1 MRIFYDCLSKKHQ
14 MILRQRGKESTPAEP
29 ESGAAK
35 VTHEKDPLICTSQT
49 QSPTTTV
56 KRLSLFSLVGI
67 SIVLTMI
74 FCEVTK
80 QISNYSLQYYN
91 HFTFPIPQTIIV
103 VLCELVKLVTTFVR
117 AKFNPPSFSLQTLRG
132 SLRFLLPSVLYAIN
146 NNIYY
151 AGLTLVP
158 PPIWLMLC
166 SIRTVVTATIYKFV
180 LKRHITLLQF
190 VGAALIV
197 ISIAIAKTPD
207 ILQILNR
214 STVDDETVRAS
225 LVNNQ
230 NDSINNHDTNANDTG
245 GTVNAIPL
253 AAILLALVAS
263 CNSVGSSVYTE
274 QLFKNSN
281 NKGESFLD
289 QQFWL
294 YAYGAIVASTVHFV
308 SRPTYTLPILIQD
321 LQNTDPNIL
330 FILVVAVLFASLGGI
345 VVASILKYLDN
356 IVKEYTGSVANIL
369 TAVIS
374 SLLFP
379 DKFKFTPF
387 IIMSMTSLLS
397 GIYLYETKKAPP
409 QEQSS
414 PRK

>member
-1 MRIFYDCLSKKHQ
+1 
-14 MILRQRGKESTPAEP
+14 MILRQRGKDVVNSA
-29 ESGAAK
+29 ESGPGG
-35 VTHEKDPLICTSQT
+35 THFTNITQEKEPLVCPPPT
-49 QSPTTTV
+49 QGPPPTV
-56 KRLSLFSLVGI
+56 KRLGLFSLLGI
-67 SIVLTMI
+67 SIVLTMV

-80 QISNYSLQYYN
+80 QVSNYSLQYFN
-91 HFTFPIPQTIIV
+91 HSHFPIPQTCIV
-103 VLCELVKLVTTFVR
+103 VLCELVKLVTIFIR
-117 AKFNPPSFSLQTLRG
+117 AKFTPPSFSLQSLRG

-180 LKRHITLLQF
+180 LKRHITLWQF

-197 ISIAIAKTPD
+197 VSIAIAKTPD
-207 ILQILNR
+207 ILQIFSR
-214 STVDDETVRAS
+214 SSTTVDDETVRAS
-225 LVNNQ
+225 LM
-230 NDSINNHDTNANDTG
+230 DRNDTKHDSNVNEDINQSAA
-245 GTVNAIPL
+245 VNAIPL
-253 AAILLALVAS
+253 TAILLALVAS

-274 QLFKNSN
+274 QLFKNT

-294 YAYGAIVASTVHFV
+294 YAYGAMVASTYHFI
-308 SRPTYTLPILIQD
+308 SNPTYTIPLLIED
-321 LQNTDPNIL
+321 LKNTDSTIL
-330 FILVVAVLFASLGGI
+330 MILVIAVLFASLGGI

-369 TAVIS
+369 TAVLS
-374 SLLFP
+374 SVLFP

-409 QEQSS
+409 PQEQAVNTT
-414 PRK
+414 RK

>member
-1 MRIFYDCLSKKHQ
+1 
-14 MILRQRGKESTPAEP
+14 MILRQRGKDVNSDQ
-29 ESGAAK
+29 SGAGGGHFK
-35 VTHEKDPLICTSQT
+35 NITQEKEPLVC
-49 QSPTTTV
+49 PTTTPPATV
-56 KRLSLFSLVGI
+56 KRLGLFSLLGI

-80 QISNYSLQYYN
+80 QVSNYSLQYFN
-91 HFTFPIPQTIIV
+91 HSHFPIPQTCIV
-103 VLCELVKLVTTFVR
+103 VLAELVKLVTTLLR
-117 AKFNPPSFSLQTLRG
+117 AKLTPPSFSLQSLRS

-151 AGLTLVP
+151 AGLSLVP

-180 LKRHITLLQF
+180 LRRHITLLQF

-207 ILQILNR
+207 ILQILR
-214 STVDDETVRAS
+214 PTVDDETVRAS
-225 LVNNQ
+225 LMDQ
-230 NDSINNHDTNANDTG
+230 NETKHDSNINETG
-245 GTVNAIPL
+245 STTVNAIPIT
-253 AAILLALVAS
+253 AILLALVAS

-274 QLFKNSN
+274 QLFKNT

-294 YAYGAIVASTVHFV
+294 YAYGSLVATTVHFI
-308 SRPTYTLPILIQD
+308 SKPTYTLPVLIQD
-321 LQNTDPNIL
+321 IQNTDSTIL
-330 FILVVAVLFASLGGI
+330 TILVIAVLFASLGGI

-369 TAVIS
+369 TAVLS
-374 SLLFP
+374 SVLFP

-409 QEQSS
+409 QEQATNTS
-414 PRK
+414 RK

>member
-1 MRIFYDCLSKKHQ
+1 
-14 MILRQRGKESTPAEP
+14 MILRQRGRDSTEP
-29 ESGAAK
+29 ESGAANIK
-35 VTHEKDPLICTSQT
+35 NEKDPLICTSQT
-49 QSPTTTV
+49 QSPPTTD

-67 SIVLTMI
+67 SIVLTMV

-91 HFTFPIPQTIIV
+91 HFQFPIPQTIIV
-103 VLCELVKLVTTFVR
+103 VLCELVKLVTTLIR
-117 AKFNPPSFSLQTLRG
+117 AKFNPPSFSLQSLRG

-190 VGAALIV
+190 LGAALIV

-207 ILQILNR
+207 ILQIISP
-214 STVDDETVRAS
+214 STVNDETVRAS

-230 NDSINNHDTNANDTG
+230 NDTTNNHDSNANDTDG
-245 GTVNAIPL
+245 NAVNAIPIT
-253 AAILLALVAS
+253 AILLALVAS
-263 CNSVGSSVYTE
+263 CNSVGSSVFTE
-274 QLFKNSN
+274 QLFKSSN

-294 YAYGAIVASTVHFV
+294 YAYGAVVASTYHFI
-308 SRPTYTLPILIQD
+308 SRPTYTIPILIQD
-321 LQNTDPNIL
+321 LQTTDPNIL
-330 FILVVAVLFASLGGI
+330 FILVIAVLFASLGGI

-374 SLLFP
+374 SVLFP

-387 IIMSMTSLLS
+387 IIMSMSSLLS
-397 GIYLYETKKAPP
+397 GIYLYETKKAKPA
-409 QEQSS
+409 EQSS
-414 PRK
+414 AKK

>member
-1 MRIFYDCLSKKHQ
+1 
-14 MILRQRGKESTPAEP
+14 MILRQRTSTPAEP
-29 ESGAAK
+29 GAGAANFK
-35 VTHEKDPLICTSQT
+35 NVTHEKEPLVCPSQT
-49 QSPTTTV
+49 QSPPTAV
-56 KRLSLFSLVGI
+56 KRLETFSLVGI

-80 QISNYSLQYYN
+80 QTSNYSLQYYN
-91 HFTFPIPQTIIV
+91 HFQFPIPQTVIV
-103 VLCELVKLVTTFVR
+103 VLAELVKLVTTLIR
-117 AKFNPPSFSLQTLRG
+117 AKCNPPSFSLQSLRG
-132 SLRFLLPSVLYAIN
+132 SLRFLLPSVLYAMN

-151 AGLTLVP
+151 FGLTLVP

-190 VGAALIV
+190 LGAALIV

-207 ILQILNR
+207 ILQIIKH

-230 NDSINNHDTNANDTG
+230 NDTTNNHDSNANDTG
-245 GTVNAIPL
+245 GDTVNAIPM

-274 QLFKNSN
+274 QLFKNQV
-281 NKGESFLD
+281 KGESFLD

-294 YAYGAIVASTVHFV
+294 YAYGAVVASIVHFI
-308 SRPTYTLPILIQD
+308 SRPTYTIPILIQD
-321 LQNTDPNIL
+321 LQTTNPNIL
-330 FILVVAVLFASLGGI
+330 FILVIAVLFASLGGI

-374 SLLFP
+374 SFMFP

-387 IIMSMTSLLS
+387 IIMSMSSLLS
-397 GIYLYETKKAPP
+397 GIYLYETKKAKP
-409 QEQSS
+409 QEPPSA
-414 PRK
+414 KK